1 MYCRKRR
8 EQTAAAD
15 ELHLLQTRRK
25 DDSEVLQRLEA
36 EIRHL
41 SAESQTIQSR
51 LNELKADRK
60 ARYGALDLA
69 RERRAMESQVERL
82 NAEEQSLTM
91 EVAPL
96 RHGLSAERGSLE
108 RLADQARQTLSEA
121 ELTER
126 NLLEQS
132 SAAGFGALNDIRDGL
147 AILQGE
153 QELMSRLSGA
163 EGALTAAREA
173 LAALRPK
180 HATQDSLD
188 TVRWKISDA
197 VKRQKALYQ
206 DIDGFERTLEQHRQA
221 EREYRELLQAIAV
234 QEKAYAEAM
243 DVQRSIEGS
252 SENEA
257 GGKLQQL
264 LLKQLMEETNKHL
277 PALSSGR
284 YTLRPAKENALGL
297 HIEDALQARAL
308 RSVKTLSGGESF
320 LVSLCLALGLSDM
333 AGKHRKIES
342 LFLDE
347 GFGVLDDEMLYK
359 VMSALKG
366 LRANGKTVG
375 IVSHVK
381 RLAEEIP
388 TQIRLEKGPGGS
400 SLITVVA

>member
-1 MYCRKRR
+1 MPVERLRERSEMYCRKRR

-36 EIRHL
+36 ETQHL

-51 LNELKADRK
+51 LNELKADRQ

-82 NAEEQSLTM
+82 NAEEQSLTT

-96 RHGLSAERGSLE
+96 RHGLSAERESLQ

-126 NLLEQS
+126 DLLEQS

-153 QELMSRLSGA
+153 QELMSRLAGA

-197 VKRQKALYQ
+197 VKRQKAL
-206 DIDGFERTLEQHRQA
+206 
-221 EREYRELLQAIAV
+221 
-234 QEKAYAEAM
+234 
-243 DVQRSIEGS
+243 
-252 SENEA
+252 
-257 GGKLQQL
+257 
-264 LLKQLMEETNKHL
+264 
-277 PALSSGR
+277 
-284 YTLRPAKENALGL
+284 
-297 HIEDALQARAL
+297 
-308 RSVKTLSGGESF
+308 
-320 LVSLCLALGLSDM
+320 
-333 AGKHRKIES
+333 
-342 LFLDE
+342 
-347 GFGVLDDEMLYK
+347 
-359 VMSALKG
+359 
-366 LRANGKTVG
+366 
-375 IVSHVK
+375 
-381 RLAEEIP
+381 
-388 TQIRLEKGPGGS
+388 
-400 SLITVVA
+400 